1 MNHENHY
8 PEHVQYRQHGV
19 EQALTETGYRG
30 LLIHSG
36 QPIPY
41 FADDQ
46 YAPFRPTPH
55 FSAWLPVGGPGHC
68 LVLRIGQRPLLLHY
82 GAADYWYEPST
93 LDPSFWGVEFDIVE
107 VDSIDTLRRALPDTR
122 GFAFLGADHRVA
134 TTCGI
139 ATEAVNDDAL
149 RARLD
154 WGRGTKTAYEIAC
167 IGAATERAAVGH
179 TAAANEFMDGA
190 SELEIHQAYLR
201 ALGGTDRDLPYDNI
215 VALDTH
221 AAVLHYQN
229 KRQRR
234 DGILLLIDAG
244 ASTHGYACDITR
256 THLRDDASV
265 MESLRGSLDQ
275 LQQTLCAQLKPG
287 VSFVDVHCQAHR
299 LAAELL
305 CEFELLNCSAQEAL
319 DNGYTRPF
327 LPHGLGHLLG
337 VQVHDV
343 GGHQHSVNGTTVAPP
358 AEYPALRLTRCL
370 EPGMVLTIEPGIYVI
385 DQLLQPFR
393 ESGNSAFAWPAIDRL
408 RPYGGVRIED
418 NVVITPDGHR
428 NITRE
433 YMP

>member
-1 MNHENHY
+1 MNYENHY
-8 PEHVQYRQHGV
+8 HQHVQYRQHTV
-19 EQALTETGYRG
+19 EHALAETGYHG

-36 QPIPY
+36 RPMPY

-46 YAPFRPTPH
+46 YAPFRSTPH
-55 FSAWLPVGGPGHC
+55 FAAWLPARGPGHC
-68 LVLRIGQRPLLLHY
+68 LVLRTGQRPRLLHY
-82 GAADYWYEPST
+82 AAADYWYEPSA
-93 LDPSFWGVEFDIVE
+93 LDPSFWGAEFDIHE
-107 VDSIDTLRRALPDTR
+107 VDSPGALRRALPDTD
-122 GFAFLGADHRVA
+122 GFAFIGADEAVA
-134 TTCGI
+134 RAWGI
-139 ATEAVNDDAL
+139 VTEAVNDNTV
-149 RARLD
+149 RAHLD

-167 IGAATERAAVGH
+167 IEVATERAALAH

-201 ALGGTDRDLPYDNI
+201 ALGDTDRDLPYDNI

-229 KRQRR
+229 KRQHR
-234 DGILLLIDAG
+234 DGALLLIDAG
-244 ASTHGYACDITR
+244 ASASGYACDITR
-256 THLRDDASV
+256 THLRDSATGMASLHAAL
-265 MESLRGSLDQ
+265 ER
-275 LQQTLCAQLKPG
+275 LQQTLCAQLQPG
-287 VSFVDVHCQAHR
+287 ISFVDVHRQAHR

-305 CEFELLNCSAQEAL
+305 CELELLSCSAQQAF

-343 GGHQHSVNGTTVAPP
+343 GGHQHSANGAIGAPP

-370 EPGMVLTIEPGIYVI
+370 APGMVLTIEPGIYVI

-418 NVVITPDGHR
+418 NVVITPSGHR

-433 YMP
+433 YLA

>member
-1 MNHENHY
+1 MNHESLY
-8 PEHVQYRQHGV
+8 PEHVQYRQRGV
-19 EQALTETGYRG
+19 EHALTETDYRG
-30 LLIHSG
+30 LLIHGG
-36 QPIPY
+36 QPISY

-46 YAPFRPTPH
+46 SAPFRPTPH
-55 FSAWLPVGGPGHC
+55 FSAWLPARGPGHC
-68 LVLRIGQRPLLLHY
+68 LVLRIGRRPLLLHY
-82 GAADYWYEPST
+82 TAADYWYEPSA
-93 LDPSFWGVEFDIVE
+93 LDPLFWGAEFEIVE
-107 VDSIDTLRRALPDTR
+107 VDSADALRRALPDTR
-122 GFAFLGADHRVA
+122 GFAFIGADDRVA
-134 TTCGI
+134 ASWGI
-139 ATEAVNDDAL
+139 AAEAVNDDTL
-149 RARLD
+149 RAHLD
-154 WGRGTKTAYEIAC
+154 WGRGTKSAYEVAC
-167 IGAATERAAVGH
+167 IEAATERAAVAH
-179 TAAANEFMDGA
+179 SAAANEFGDGA

-201 ALGGTDRDLPYDNI
+201 ALGDTERDLPYDNI
-215 VALDTH
+215 IALDTH

-229 KRQRR
+229 KRRRR
-234 DGILLLIDAG
+234 DGNLLLIDAG

-256 THLRDDASV
+256 TYLRDDTSV
-265 MESLRGSLDQ
+265 MESLRRALDQ

-287 VSFVDVHCQAHR
+287 VSFVDVHRQAHR

-305 CEFELLNCSAQEAL
+305 CELELLKCSPQQAF

-343 GGHQHSVNGTTVAPP
+343 GGHQHSANGAIVAPP

-370 EPGMVLTIEPGIYVI
+370 EPGMVLTVEPGIYII

-393 ESGNSAFAWPAIDRL
+393 KSENSAFAWHAIDRL
-408 RPYGGVRIED
+408 RPYGGIRIED